1 MEIGILVE
9 PEDIEQLA
17 KTIVWLLTD
26 EALKNRLAENAYSQT
41 QQFSWDRVAED
52 FTTVIKGVLNG

>member
-9 PEDIEQLA
+9 PEGIEQLT

-26 EALKNRLAENAYSQT
+26 DDLRNRLAENAYRYV
-41 QQFSWDRVAED
+41 QQFSWDRITKE
-52 FTTVIKGVLNG
+52 FLEIIMKVI